1 MKKYTSIENTPMKFH
16 NLYVWFLNP
25 LQLLVYAA
33 AMVLLLLGLYGTASG
48 SMVEGLSAS
57 TLVGAAIGVGIAFI
71 FMLVAEILLA
81 KRKKAG
87 VVLFLL
93 GYLTTIVNA
102 ALSLLKEQ
110 TAFAVVSL
118 VIAVVVG
125 LLVFIYYH
133 KRSNLFT

>member
-1 MKKYTSIENTPMKFH
+1 
-16 NLYVWFLNP
+16 
-25 LQLLVYAA
+25 
-33 AMVLLLLGLYGTASG
+33 LLLGLYGTASG
-48 SMVEGLSAS
+48 SMVEGLSVS